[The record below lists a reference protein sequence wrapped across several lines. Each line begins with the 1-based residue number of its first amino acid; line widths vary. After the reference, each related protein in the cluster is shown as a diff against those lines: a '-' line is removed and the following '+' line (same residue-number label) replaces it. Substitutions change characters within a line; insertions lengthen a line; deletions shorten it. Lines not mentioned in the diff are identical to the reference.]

1 MFISSTEQI
10 FKQADFDING
20 LDDLF
25 KNIAAEIPDGYL
37 VCHGGG
43 ETRYLFFIASKLY
56 TSAVLLKDGARL
68 TSIQEFFFWYKAK
81 GKCNVEA
88 YRSDKKLMLCLLVK
102 MAFKPAQQFSTE
114 TISLEDVI
122 KKIDET
128 ARDVVMALQ
137 DEDSWGFT
145 IFLGGKASYVFLP
158 KRNDESEV
166 SPLDQL
172 LVYCYTRANKANL
185 NIEIYYDTNVMP
197 AIDAADFPEE
207 GVLERYINSIQS
219 AYCEVL
225 KEGSVV
231 GIYPIVEEVTIGR
244 DPENNIQLLEEGI
257 SRGHA
262 VIREM
267 KGRYI
272 LEDLKSKNGTSVN
285 GEKIE
290 YKELKESDTISIGG
304 FAVNI
309 HLPAEE
315 IDVLEVIEDEAEV
328 EKGSLASQT
337 IYASVNTKTK
347 AEVTAEREAGQI
359 IKGTLILGDGTEVNL
374 GSITTIG
381 KDKDC
386 DIKGEGV
393 MMGKRHAVVIRGKDS
408 FKIVKKSGL
417 GAMKINDVKKDEHI
431 LRDSD
436 VVVVGNLSMMFRRDK

>member
-1 MFISSTEQI
+1 MFVSSTTQI

-25 KNIAAEIPDGYL
+25 KNIAFEIPDGYL

-56 TSAVLLKDGARL
+56 TSAVLLKEGARL

-114 TISLEDVI
+114 SISLEDVI

-128 ARDVVMALQ
+128 GRDVVMALQ
-137 DEDSWGFT
+137 DEESWGFT
-145 IFLGGKASYVFLP
+145 IFLEGKASYVFLP
-158 KRNDESEV
+158 KRSDESEV

-172 LVYCYTRANKANL
+172 LVYCYTRGNKTNL

-197 AIDAADFPEE
+197 ATDAADFPEE
-207 GVLERYINSIQS
+207 GVLERYVNSIQS
-219 AYCEVL
+219 AYCEVIRDG
-225 KEGSVV
+225 KVI
-231 GIYPIVEEVTIGR
+231 GIYPIVGEVTIGR

-262 VIREM
+262 VIREL

-272 LEDLKSKNGTSVN
+272 LEDLKSTNGTVVN
-285 GEKIE
+285 GERIE
-290 YKELKESDTISIGG
+290 HKELKEGDTISINA
-304 FAVNI
+304 FSINI

-315 IDVLEVIEDEAEV
+315 IDVLEEIVGDADT
-328 EKGSLASQT
+328 EKENLASQT
-337 IYASVNTKTK
+337 IYAAVKTKTK
-347 AEVTAEREAGQI
+347 ADVTAAREAGQI
-359 IKGTLILGDGTEVNL
+359 IKGTLVLGDGTEVSL
-374 GSITTIG
+374 GSITSIG
-381 KDKDC
+381 KDKEC
-386 DIKGEGV
+386 DIVGEGV

-408 FKIVKKSGL
+408 FKVVKKSGL
-417 GAMKINDVKKDEHI
+417 GAMKVNDVKKDEHV

-436 VVVVGNLSMMFRRDK
+436 VIVVGNLSMMFRRDK